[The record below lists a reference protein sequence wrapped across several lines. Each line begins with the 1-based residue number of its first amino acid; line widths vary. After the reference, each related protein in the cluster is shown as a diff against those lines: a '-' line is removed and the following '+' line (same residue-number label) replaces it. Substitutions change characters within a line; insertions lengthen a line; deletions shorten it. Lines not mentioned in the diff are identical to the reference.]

1 MSTPTTLTYDPKK
14 KQWVLSAAPHILM
27 RAKRV
32 FGKAKQAAA
41 KTLALSDTPENARDL
56 EWFLSRYSPYEVVQ
70 PDLLR
75 AKAQMHLDKESLVQ
89 KFLANPI
96 PSQNFDLALPAR
108 DYQKAAAE
116 LFLTTGSLLL
126 ADSLGS
132 GKTVSAIAGLCDGR
146 TLPALV
152 VTMTSLP
159 PQWEGQLNRFL
170 PKLRSV
176 ILKKGTPY
184 DLTKEVAKKYGCSP
198 AFPDVIITNYHKLNG
213 WANTLSEAGIKTVI
227 YDEVQEL
234 RSGPGTNKY
243 EAAELISNSVNFRLA
258 LSATPIS
265 NYGGEFYHVLNV
277 IFPGALGTHEEF
289 LREWCKHTYGDKPK
303 LANPQ
308 GFREY
313 LLSSG
318 MMLQRTRKDIGR
330 ELPKLQRID
339 VPIEANPEA
348 LNKVEDACMEL
359 ARIILGEG
367 ETKKGAKMLAAEELS
382 NKLRQATGISKCLG
396 KGTEVIKFDGSL
408 EKVENLKVGDLLMG
422 PDSLP
427 RSILRTTS
435 GIDELY
441 EVASTKRRPLFK
453 PYRVTGE
460 HILALKHT
468 SSKVRY
474 GDRFLFAPYLKGEH
488 LEVPVKD
495 YISNSKYF
503 KRMVK
508 GFKATCISFPKVE
521 VPLDPYFLGIWL
533 GDGNSAGPAVTTMDE
548 EIKSYLYEFARNYD
562 LHVRVK
568 NPKRKAPT
576 YHLADWHRTNPVQ
589 KLLKSLG
596 VIRNKHIPRSYLV
609 NNETIRLSL
618 LAGLL
623 DTDGSLVKNGGNVF
637 VLNSKWKHLA
647 NEVCW
652 LAQSLGF
659 CASVKPIIATNQTRK
674 KFNAYQVFIGG
685 EGLDK
690 IPTRLARKQATSRA
704 QVKDPLR
711 SGITVTPIGRGEYF
725 GFETDSDGLFLL
737 SDFTVTHN
745 SPMAA
750 EFIRML
756 AESGEKILVF
766 AWHREVYSI
775 LNSRLVDFKPVM
787 YTGSESPKQKEASKK
802 AFCEGESQIM
812 LMSLRS
818 GAGLDGLQFA
828 CSTVVFVEYD
838 WAYAVLEQ
846 GEARVYRDGQENP
859 VLTYFLTADTGSD
872 PAMVEVLGLKRNQ
885 LEGVMM
891 SKDERDLEKLE
902 VDPDHIKKLAQTYL
916 ATKGKT

>member
-1 MSTPTTLTYDPKK
+1 MSTPTTLTYDLKK

-75 AKAQMHLDKESLVQ
+75 SKAQVHLDKESLVQ

-116 LFLTTGSLLL
+116 LFLATGSLLL

-159 PQWEGQLNRFL
+159 SQWEGQLNRFL

-198 AFPDVIITNYHKLNG
+198 AFPDVIITNYHKLSG
-213 WANTLSEAGIKTVI
+213 WANTLSEAGVKTVI

-258 LSATPIS
+258 LSSTPIS

-289 LREWCKHTYGDKPK
+289 LREWCKHAYGDKPK

-382 NKLRQATGISKCLG
+382 NKLRQATG
-396 KGTEVIKFDGSL
+396 
-408 EKVENLKVGDLLMG
+408 
-422 PDSLP
+422 
-427 RSILRTTS
+427 
-435 GIDELY
+435 
-441 EVASTKRRPLFK
+441 
-453 PYRVTGE
+453 
-460 HILALKHT
+460 LAKT
-468 SSKVRY
+468 
-474 GDRFLFAPYLKGEH
+474 
-488 LEVPVKD
+488 
-495 YISNSKYF
+495 
-503 KRMVK
+503 
-508 GFKATCISFPKVE
+508 
-521 VPLDPYFLGIWL
+521 
-533 GDGNSAGPAVTTMDE
+533 PA
-548 EIKSYLYEFARNYD
+548 
-562 LHVRVK
+562 
-568 NPKRKAPT
+568 
-576 YHLADWHRTNPVQ
+576 
-589 KLLKSLG
+589 
-596 VIRNKHIPRSYLV
+596 
-609 NNETIRLSL
+609 
-618 LAGLL
+618 
-623 DTDGSLVKNGGNVF
+623 
-637 VLNSKWKHLA
+637 
-647 NEVCW
+647 
-652 LAQSLGF
+652 
-659 CASVKPIIATNQTRK
+659 
-674 KFNAYQVFIGG
+674 
-685 EGLDK
+685 
-690 IPTRLARKQATSRA
+690 
-704 QVKDPLR
+704 
-711 SGITVTPIGRGEYF
+711 
-725 GFETDSDGLFLL
+725 
-737 SDFTVTHN
+737 
-745 SPMAA
+745 AA

-766 AWHREVYSI
+766 AWHRECYSI
-775 LNSRLVDFKPVM
+775 LMSKLAEFKPVM
-787 YTGSESPKQKEASKK
+787 YTGSETPKQKEASKE
-802 AFCEGESQIM
+802 AFVNGESQIM

-872 PAMVEVLGLKRNQ
+872 PAMVDVLGLKRNQ

-902 VDPDHIKKLAQTYL
+902 VDPNHIKKLAQTYL

>member
-1 MSTPTTLTYDPKK
+1 MKSTPTTLTFDSKK

-75 AKAQMHLDKESLVQ
+75 AKAQVHLDKESLVQ

-108 DYQKAAAE
+108 DYQRAAAE

-132 GKTVSAIAGLCDGR
+132 GKTVSAITGLCDGR
-146 TLPALV
+146 TLPAIV

-159 PQWEGQLNRFL
+159 SQWEGQLNRFL

-198 AFPDVIITNYHKLNG
+198 TFPDVIITNYHKLNG
-213 WANTLSEAGIKTVI
+213 WANTLSEAGVKTVI

-277 IFPGALGTHEEF
+277 IFPGALGTYEEF

-396 KGTEVIKFDGSL
+396 
-408 EKVENLKVGDLLMG
+408 
-422 PDSLP
+422 
-427 RSILRTTS
+427 
-435 GIDELY
+435 
-441 EVASTKRRPLFK
+441 
-453 PYRVTGE
+453 
-460 HILALKHT
+460 
-468 SSKVRY
+468 
-474 GDRFLFAPYLKGEH
+474 
-488 LEVPVKD
+488 
-495 YISNSKYF
+495 
-503 KRMVK
+503 
-508 GFKATCISFPKVE
+508 
-521 VPLDPYFLGIWL
+521 
-533 GDGNSAGPAVTTMDE
+533 
-548 EIKSYLYEFARNYD
+548 
-562 LHVRVK
+562 
-568 NPKRKAPT
+568 
-576 YHLADWHRTNPVQ
+576 
-589 KLLKSLG
+589 
-596 VIRNKHIPRSYLV
+596 
-609 NNETIRLSL
+609 
-618 LAGLL
+618 
-623 DTDGSLVKNGGNVF
+623 
-637 VLNSKWKHLA
+637 
-647 NEVCW
+647 
-652 LAQSLGF
+652 
-659 CASVKPIIATNQTRK
+659 
-674 KFNAYQVFIGG
+674 
-685 EGLDK
+685 
-690 IPTRLARKQATSRA
+690 
-704 QVKDPLR
+704 
-711 SGITVTPIGRGEYF
+711 
-725 GFETDSDGLFLL
+725 
-737 SDFTVTHN
+737 
-745 SPMAA
+745 AA

-802 AFCEGESQIM
+802 AFCEGDSQIM
-812 LMSLRS
+812 FMSLRS

-902 VDPDHIKKLAQTYL
+902 VDPEHIKKLAQTYL
-916 ATKGKT
+916 AAKGKT